1 MSMLLARYS
10 SISASNLSTC
20 NTLKSVRW
28 PSPRRPR
35 PISTHASPF
44 LLKLIKSSEAS
55 AAGLAC
61 VQYLP
66 RGSVCLSSQLP
77 NDGHH
82 IPRKASSPHP
92 VRRARL
98 QVAVSHIASI
108 CDRLHFL
115 TELLLIWLM
124 FLASVRAGERPSLL
138 RPLLSRVLVCN
149 FTTALDSLPFSGVFY
164 PKSLEGSAVKGTH
177 FLLLP

>member
-10 SISASNLSTC
+10 SMSASNLSTC
-20 NTLKSVRW
+20 NTLKSFRW

-92 VRRARL
+92 VRWARL

-124 FLASVRAGERPSLL
+124 FLRIRARRRASLAAP
-138 RPLLSRVLVCN
+138 
-149 FTTALDSLPFSGVFY
+149 AIIIA
-164 PKSLEGSAVKGTH
+164 SAR
-177 FLLLP
+177 L